1 LAFPKASQIRSLAAF
16 GVLSVLMA
24 STHLQAAAQSS
35 TVSDEIDTLTG
46 AGVYFPP
53 VSSTDTPEIR
63 FEFMEEIGPQQ
74 RQAFVDQLNL
84 ATAGGERVLP
94 IVIQAV
100 GEDRST
106 LVIMN
111 IETEAFFTPYIARA
125 LLARLTSLTR
135 FLPAVSE
142 MGLSPEFDIYNM
154 ASVLGFDRI
163 VVTDGREFSHEARL
177 VRPVMAQ

>member
-1 LAFPKASQIRSLAAF
+1 
-16 GVLSVLMA
+16 
-24 STHLQAAAQSS
+24 
-35 TVSDEIDTLTG
+35 
-46 AGVYFPP
+46 
-53 VSSTDTPEIR
+53 R

-111 IETEAFFTPYIARA
+111 IEPEAFFTPYIARA
-125 LLARLTSLTR
+125 ILARLTSLTR

-142 MGLSPEFDIYNM
+142 MGLSSEFDIYNM

-177 VRPVMAQ
+177 VRPVIAP